1 MIRFPL
7 SPSCL
12 GTELSLPRP
21 VCQSTLS
28 LSCFPNF
35 QDNLL
40 AGGCEPEPGSACD
53 RCVDSQPAGL
63 SGLSTPGTHRSAEP
77 SICDAISLSSHTGEL
92 AGGVYF
98 ISRLLRTGNALA
110 RAPLPSSNLGLG
122 RLLKREAK
130 DSAVHRSR
138 LRELTSPR
146 PRHRFR
152 SGCPSLGLPARLPA
166 PAPPPTLA
174 VTEAR
179 RGDLTVQH
187 GGGGRLGP
195 RVEAAAAAP
204 GPCAKHLPPPPPP
217 PSSLPGQGRGQVRGV
232 GFRGG
237 PAGWRGGFPPA
248 EEGVSRPPSRPPGAA
263 HAVGETGRTVLLR
276 RGSPELVGTL
286 RGCSNLSSVPRRW
299 AASGRARPG
308 CLPACG
314 AGTHSP
320 LLHILVFTQMASLG
334 EPGSVWGA
342 ALGKVNS
349 FLEEGSVCRSRRT
362 IMDELC

>member
-7 SPSCL
+7 SPPCL

-21 VCQSTLS
+21 VCQFILS

-53 RCVDSQPAGL
+53 RCLDSLKTAQPAGL
-63 SGLSTPGTHRSAEP
+63 SGVSTPGTHRSAEP

-138 LRELTSPR
+138 LRELTSRR
-146 PRHRFR
+146 PPHRFR

-166 PAPPPTLA
+166 PAPPPTPA

-204 GPCAKHLPPPPPP
+204 GPCAKHLLPPPP

-263 HAVGETGRTVLLR
+263 HAVGETGRTGGRTVLLR

-286 RGCSNLSSVPRRW
+286 RGCSDLSSVPRRW

-308 CLPACG
+308 CLPAAQG
-314 AGTHSP
+314 LTLAPHSG
-320 LLHILVFTQMASLG
+320 LHTDGFPGRTRVCLGGCTGKGEFFLGGGKCVPFT
-334 EPGSVWGA
+334 
-342 ALGKVNS
+342 
-349 FLEEGSVCRSRRT
+349 T
-362 IMDELC
+362 